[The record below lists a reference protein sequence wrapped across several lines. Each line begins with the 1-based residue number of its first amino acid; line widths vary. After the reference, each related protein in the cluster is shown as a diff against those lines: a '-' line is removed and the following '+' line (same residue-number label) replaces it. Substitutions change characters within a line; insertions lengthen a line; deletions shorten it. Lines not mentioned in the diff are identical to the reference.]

1 MEVFKIPE
9 VYPLHDGKF
18 VTVPSE
24 SWNALCTT
32 ISKIIEVVNLH
43 SEKLPEMQSELIKC
57 SDDVS
62 KIATILEEIY
72 EEIV

>member
-1 MEVFKIPE
+1 MEDFKIPE
-9 VYPLHDGKF
+9 VCPLHDGKF

-24 SWNALCTT
+24 SWNALCDT

-57 SDDVS
+57 SDSVS